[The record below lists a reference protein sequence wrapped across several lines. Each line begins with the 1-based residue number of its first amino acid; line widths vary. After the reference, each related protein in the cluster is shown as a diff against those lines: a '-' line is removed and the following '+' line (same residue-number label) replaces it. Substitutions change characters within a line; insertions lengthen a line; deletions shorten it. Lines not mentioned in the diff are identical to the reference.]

1 MVYSIT
7 STRSTPLGTC
17 WVQAQLALR
26 DWFYGC
32 NHMAVH
38 PLAQALSILTL
49 LGQVP
54 PVGSERQ
61 RSAAQHPSSERPYY
75 VPAALSQTR
84 HLHLSLESVRP
95 YGIA

>member
-32 NHMAVH
+32 NHMALH
-38 PLAQALSILTL
+38 PLAQALTGYRVVYLPCLVRCL
-49 LGQVP
+49 LWDQSVRDLLP
-54 PVGSERQ
+54 NIQ
-61 RSAAQHPSSERPYY
+61 ARSARIMFQHTYHMNQDMQS
-75 VPAALSQTR
+75 
-84 HLHLSLESVRP
+84 
-95 YGIA
+95 